1 MGDSL
6 VANNELISNGQS
18 LNVYRGPYAPSGM
31 IEEYSKVSTI
41 CENDNIDPEDLDLL
55 NHMFLVN
62 SLTVFNDSSD
72 ESNNCSHVG
81 KLVVPAS
88 WSSIEEVSDSIVF
101 KSPSLM
107 ANDLSLLED
116 WLTQTSENGITGYGY
131 VGNEI
136 VDLTTVSDSDTEE
149 ETSGRK
155 RRRRSTRLTP
165 GENKRIRRG

>member
-1 MGDSL
+1 M
-6 VANNELISNGQS
+6 
-18 LNVYRGPYAPSGM
+18 
-31 IEEYSKVSTI
+31 
-41 CENDNIDPEDLDLL
+41 
-55 NHMFLVN
+55 
-62 SLTVFNDSSD
+62 
-72 ESNNCSHVG
+72 
-81 KLVVPAS
+81 VPAS

-116 WLTQTSENGITGYGY
+116 WLTQTSENGITGDGY

-155 RRRRSTRLTP
+155 RRRSTRLTP